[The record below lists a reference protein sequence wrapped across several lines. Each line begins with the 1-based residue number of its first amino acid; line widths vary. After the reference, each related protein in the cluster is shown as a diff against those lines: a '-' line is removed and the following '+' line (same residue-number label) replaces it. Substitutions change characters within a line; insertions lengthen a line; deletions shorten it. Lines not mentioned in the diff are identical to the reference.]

1 MTITYVKTEL
11 APADNQLAAYIYFT
25 SDTPVSYSYTVSKR
39 TTSSTSVDFTYTSDL
54 IYGVSQTIKIPVI
67 GLYAQYANNV
77 QVVFKDETGTE
88 VFNQPFS
95 ISTVDQ
101 VYDKSVIFHLD
112 IEQTDPVLFTS
123 VWGNS
128 WLMQSTG
135 RGYDQN
141 GDLRFNF
148 VSAYH
153 LQPLRIHNG
162 YIYTG
167 TDEDMSWYGR
177 RFFKIDILGNVIFE
191 FDMRD
196 SDGNHYSNTHDLV
209 WDSAGDV
216 YMFGNDIPNRIT
228 NTRGQ
233 DSLVMK
239 FNDQTGKMIWAKN
252 YTSEYSGSQILNNST
267 PNDIHLNSLSWI
279 TSSPNNEEAVI
290 VHSRSTSTT
299 FGISIVDGS
308 ILWALDTGN
317 FNPQFPVNPDT
328 IHIDNSGIT
337 HFENGA
343 HTVCITNNSAFAEY
357 IDPTVGKFVLSVF
370 DNRSCLDADGNSV
383 VRPIN
388 DNATT
393 DAYST
398 PPARIL
404 FYAVDMAAKT
414 ALEIQAPIE
423 LPTTP
428 IVQWTDFMGNVFD
441 HDDYFSIFTNHARS
455 FFISDVNGN
464 MIASIYDVIA
474 LPDGAPQF
482 PGEGYRTRLFKDTE
496 LSELITTASVTV
508 NL

>member
-77 QVVFKDETGTE
+77 QVVFKDETGAE

-148 VSAYH
+148 VSLYH
-153 LQPLRIHNG
+153 LQALRIHNG

>member
-1 MTITYVKTEL
+1 MTITYIKTEL

-25 SDTPVSYSYTVSKR
+25 SDMPVSYSYTVSKR
-39 TTSSTSVDFTYTSDL
+39 TTSPTSVDFSYTSDL

-77 QVVFKDETGTE
+77 QVVFRDINGNE

-95 ISTVDQ
+95 VSTEAQ

-112 IEQTDPVLFTS
+112 IEQTDPALFTS

-148 VSAYH
+148 LTVYH

-167 TDEDMSWYGR
+167 SDEDMSWYGR

-209 WDSAGDV
+209 WDSAGDI
-216 YMFGNDIPNRIT
+216 YMFGNDSPNRIT
-228 NTRGQ
+228 NTMGQ
-233 DSLVMK
+233 DALVMK

-252 YTSEYSGSQILNNST
+252 YTSEYSGSQVLNNAT

-290 VHSRSTSTT
+290 VHARSTSTT
-299 FGISIVDGS
+299 FGISVADGS
-308 ILWALDTGN
+308 ILWVIDTGN
-317 FNPQFPVNPDT
+317 FNPQFPVNPET

-343 HTVCITNNSAFAEY
+343 HTVCITNNSAFAEN

-370 DNRSCLDADGNSV
+370 DNRSCLDADGNPV
-383 VRPIN
+383 IRPIN
-388 DNATT
+388 DKATT
-393 DAYST
+393 DTYST

-404 FYAVDMAAKT
+404 FYAVDLAAKT
-414 ALEIQAPIE
+414 AVEVQAPIE

-428 IVQWTDFMGNVFD
+428 IVQWTDFMGGVFD
-441 HDDYFSIFTNHARS
+441 HDDYFVIFTNHARS

-464 MIASIYDVIA
+464 MIATIYDVTSQ
-474 LPDGAPQF
+474 PDGAPQF
-482 PGEGYRTRLFKDTE
+482 PAESYRARLFNQTE
-496 LSELITTASVTV
+496 LSDLITTASITA
-508 NL
+508 N

>member
-39 TTSSTSVDFTYTSDL
+39 TTSPTSVDFSYTSDL

-67 GLYAQYANNV
+67 GLYAQYENNV
-77 QVVFKDETGTE
+77 QVVFKDDTGTE
-88 VFNQPFS
+88 VFNQSFP
-95 ISTVDQ
+95 ISTADQ

-112 IEQTDPVLFTS
+112 IEQTDPALFTS

-135 RGYDQN
+135 RGYDRN

-148 VSAYH
+148 LSVYH

-167 TDEDMSWYGR
+167 SDEDMSWYGR

-196 SDGNHYSNTHDLV
+196 ADGNHYSNTHDLV
-209 WDSAGDV
+209 WDSAGDI
-216 YMFGNDIPNRIT
+216 YMFGNDNPNRIT
-228 NTRGQ
+228 NTMGQ
-233 DSLVMK
+233 DSLVLK

-279 TSSPNNEEAVI
+279 ASSPNNDEAII

-299 FGISIVDGS
+299 FGVSIVDGS
-308 ILWALDTGN
+308 ILWVIDTGD
-317 FNPQFPVNPDT
+317 FNSQFPVNPET
-328 IHIDNSGIT
+328 IHINNLGIT
-337 HFENGA
+337 NYENGA
-343 HTVCITNNSAFAEY
+343 HTVCITNNSAFAEN

-370 DNRSCLDADGNSV
+370 DNRSCLDANNAPV
-383 VRPIN
+383 TRPIN
-388 DNATT
+388 DKATT
-393 DAYST
+393 DSYST

-404 FYAVDMAAKT
+404 FYAVDLAANT
-414 ALEIQAPIE
+414 AIEIHAPIE

-428 IVQWTDFMGNVFD
+428 IVQWTDFMGGVFD
-441 HDDYFSIFTNHARS
+441 HDDYFVIFTNHARS

-464 MIASIYDVIA
+464 MIATIYDVIS

-482 PGEGYRTRLFKDTE
+482 PAEGYRARLFNETE
-496 LSELITTASVTV
+496 LSDLITTASITV
-508 NL
+508 N